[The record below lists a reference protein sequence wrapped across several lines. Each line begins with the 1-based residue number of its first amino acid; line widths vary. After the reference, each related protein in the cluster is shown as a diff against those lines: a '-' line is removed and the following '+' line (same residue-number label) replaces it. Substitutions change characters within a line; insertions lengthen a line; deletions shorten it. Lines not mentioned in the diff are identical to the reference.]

1 MLWDKKVRPASP
13 PETQLDHPPA
23 IPVPAPFP
31 SATPKL
37 EVPMPES
44 AASRMPS
51 PIPSSSSHSTVLGG
65 TLVLKGELSGKE
77 DLLIEG
83 QFDGSVDVPE
93 HCLTVGP
100 QGHVKADIRARQV
113 IVNGSVDG
121 KVTAKDKVELHK
133 TANVVGDLVSASVS
147 IDDGAYF
154 KGSIEIV
161 RETGVERPR
170 SQPAQAAQP
179 GHTGHAGTGKSAA
192 ISTVA

>member
-1 MLWDKKVRPASP
+1 MLWDKKARPASP
-13 PETQLDHPPA
+13 PDTQSDHPLV

-31 SATPKL
+31 TATPKL
-37 EVPMPES
+37 EVPMPET
-44 AASRMPS
+44 AQSRMPS
-51 PIPSSSSHSTVLGG
+51 PIQSSSSHSTVLGG

-113 IVNGSVDG
+113 IVNGSIDG

-161 RETGVERPR
+161 RETGAERPR
-170 SQPAQAAQP
+170 PHQSVQPA
-179 GHTGHAGTGKSAA
+179 KSPAM
-192 ISTVA
+192 STVA

>member
-1 MLWDKKVRPASP
+1 MLWDKKARPASP
-13 PETQLDHPPA
+13 PDVQPDHPQLPP
-23 IPVPAPFP
+23 PVPTPPFT

-44 AASRMPS
+44 VASRMPS
-51 PIPSSSSHSTVLGG
+51 PISSSSGHSTVLGG

-113 IVNGSVDG
+113 IINGAVDG

-133 TANVVGDLVSASVS
+133 TANVIGDLVSASVS

-161 RETGVERPR
+161 RESAAERPR
-170 SQPAQAAQP
+170 PHPSSQPGQSAQSS
-179 GHTGHAGTGKSAA
+179 KSSAM
-192 ISTVA
+192 STVA